1 MQFHIMDVSPRL
13 ELNYKLTLLR
23 IIFVTL
29 RQNQRSLHA
38 EGISEFIE
46 HARRINLRYFDNP
59 HHPMC
64 CHTDTQ
70 GDSVFLRH

>member
-13 ELNYKLTLLR
+13 ELNCKLTLLR
-23 IIFVTL
+23 IIFATL

-38 EGISEFIE
+38 EGISSFIE
-46 HARRINLRYFDNP
+46 RARRINLRYFGNP